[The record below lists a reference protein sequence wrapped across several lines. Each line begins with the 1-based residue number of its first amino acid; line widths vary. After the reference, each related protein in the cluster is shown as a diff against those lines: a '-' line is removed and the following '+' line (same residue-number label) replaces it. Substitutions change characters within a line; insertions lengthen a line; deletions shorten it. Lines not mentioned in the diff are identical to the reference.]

1 MPTITS
7 IGAAAARGFGFGTT
21 QNPVPNIGPFI
32 LKAPTR
38 VQGAALFDDGSL
50 LTAVLAGGGI
60 QTTVFS
66 PGAHISSS
74 SKVFPIGSSGDVNV
88 QAVDAGV
95 GTLGQ
100 SAGYVRQD
108 SSQTVI
114 IARTSVTN
122 FGGGGTTGVASW
134 YDAASGDTYLV
145 SGLYAASGASTTQPV
160 MRKMNSAG
168 TVQWGKAYGSTLSPT
183 GNTIVAVGITG
194 NSSHIYLTVADFNS
208 LDYRPR
214 ILKISKSNGTI
225 VNAYVWD
232 FKSSF
237 FFPDVIT
244 APTTD
249 ASGNLY
255 FAVQNGVDVS
265 PDVVGVTLLKYNSD
279 MSTRLAAVTVR
290 GTGFVYDGYGGGCA
304 VDSITGN
311 VYWVMPDGNSGATY
325 LQTNSSLIPQ
335 LARNI
340 SGSGVRNVSSVT
352 TLGNLYCYTKG
363 DFVYALPINGSK
375 TGVYTVDSDTITY
388 SALPLPTYAT
398 SSRSMASTSYNDYTT
413 AITNTTATP
422 TTSTGVSINYVNL

>member
-32 LKAPTR
+32 LKVPTR
-38 VQGAALFDDGSL
+38 MQGAVLFADGSL
-50 LTAVLAGGGI
+50 LAAVTSGGDI

-66 PGAHISSS
+66 PGTHTSSS
-74 SKVFPIGSSGDVNV
+74 SKLFGIGSSGDVNV
-88 QAVDAGV
+88 QAVEAGV

-100 SAGYVRQD
+100 SLGYVRQD
-108 SSQTVI
+108 ISQTVI

-122 FGGGGTTGVASW
+122 FGSGGTVGVASW
-134 YDAASGDTYLV
+134 HDAASGDTYLV
-145 SGLYAASGASTTQPV
+145 SDLYAVSGASFTQPV

-168 TVQWGKAYGSTLSPT
+168 TVQWGKAYGSTLGPT
-183 GNTIVAVGITG
+183 GNSILTVGVTG
-194 NSSHIYLTVADFNS
+194 NSSHIYLTVADYNS

-237 FFPDVIT
+237 FFSNIIT

-249 ASGNLY
+249 SSGNLY

-304 VDSITGN
+304 VDSVTGN
-311 VYWVMPDGNSGATY
+311 VYWVMADGNSGATY
-325 LQTNSSLIPQ
+325 LQTNSSLVPQ

-340 SGSGVRNVSSVT
+340 SGSGSREISSVT
-352 TLGNLYCYTKG
+352 TLGNLYCYTKNA
-363 DFVYALPINGSK
+363 FVYALPTNGSK
-375 TGVYTVDSDTITY
+375 TGVYTVGSDTITY

-413 AITNTTATP
+413 SITNTTATP